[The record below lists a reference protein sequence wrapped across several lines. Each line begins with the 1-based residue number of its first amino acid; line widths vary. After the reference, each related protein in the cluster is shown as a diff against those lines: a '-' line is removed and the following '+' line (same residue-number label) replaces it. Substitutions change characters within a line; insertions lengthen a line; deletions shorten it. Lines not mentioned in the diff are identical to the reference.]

1 VEEIRALTS
10 TVSLKNRPTMC
21 RIRSTQ
27 EEAKDIKTIR
37 IEGPPHICRNAQPG
51 QFLMVWVPGID
62 EVPMS
67 ISNIEGENEV
77 WITVKNVGEATL
89 SIHKI
94 TQGGALGL
102 RGPYG
107 TSFSVQ
113 GSNVLVV
120 AGGIGAAP
128 LLFLSERLVDKKGR
142 ITAVLGARSAEKLA
156 LHKDFQELLGRSR
169 NSKAIVATDDGSSG
183 IKGCASDIARDLI
196 KKETFDRI
204 YTCGPEPMIQK
215 IVTCVASKDVQVE
228 VSLERYMRC
237 GIGLCG
243 SCHIGKYLVCKD
255 GPVFT
260 GEKLKQITKFLKTE

>member
-1 VEEIRALTS
+1 LTS
-10 TVSLKNRPTMC
+10 TVTLKNRPTIC
-21 RIRSTQ
+21 RIKSTQ
-27 EEAKDIKTIR
+27 EEAKDVKTIR
-37 IEGPPHICRNAQPG
+37 IEGPPHICRNVQPG
-51 QFLMVWVPGID
+51 QFLMVWIPGID

-67 ISNIEGENEV
+67 ISNIEGEDEV
-77 WITVKNVGEATL
+77 WITVKNVGEAT
-89 SIHKI
+89 SAIHK
-94 TQGGALGL
+94 TTKGGVLGL

-128 LLFLSERLVDKKGR
+128 LLFLTEKLVDRNGR

-156 LHKDFQELLGRSR
+156 LHKYFEKLLRRSK

-196 KKETFDRI
+196 KKGKFDRI

-215 IVTCVASKDVQVE
+215 IVTYVASKGVE
-228 VSLERYMRC
+228 VEASLERYMRC

-243 SCHIGKYLVCKD
+243 SCYIGKCLVCKD
-255 GPVFT
+255 GPVFA
-260 GEKLKQITKFLKTE
+260 GEKLRQIAKFLKTD